1 MATHLTIY
9 NKKDRWCILLIMFTI
24 DTYRATLSKIIEFI
38 KKPTQTKVGGLTIG
52 QTPDGLTVSPHT
64 EIIEGTPTIIFTEEE
79 MRVANVLAEEGEMN
93 ILSIQNS
100 PTSNQF
106 SGSGRLIPNGDL
118 ILEIDLSDENLLS
131 RMEARLTDLN
141 SWLVEHSSVFGDV
154 SDGRT
159 IETGRHQGFVSYGSG
174 LITFNGK
181 PIILPKRESYLLAH
195 FINHAEQLVYASEI
209 IEDYYTG
216 ESNDSPMTI
225 CSKILS
231 PLNSR
236 LVEIT
241 GVKNA
246 IKTVDAQYAY
256 ILDLG

>member
-1 MATHLTIY
+1 
-9 NKKDRWCILLIMFTI
+9 MFTI
-24 DTYRATLSKIIEFI
+24 DTYRTTLSKIIEFI
-38 KKPTQTKVGGLTIG
+38 KNPTQTTVDGLTIG
-52 QTPDGLTVSPHT
+52 QAQIELAINPQA
-64 EIIEGTPTIIFTEEE
+64 EIISDTPRIIFTEEE
-79 MRVANVLAEEGEMN
+79 MRVANILVEEGEMN
-93 ILSIQNS
+93 ILSIQNN
-100 PTSNQF
+100 PTGNRF
-106 SGSGRLIPNGDL
+106 SGFGQLIPNGNL
-118 ILEIDLSDENLLS
+118 ILEIDLSNENLLN
-131 RMEARLTDLN
+131 RIETRLADLN

-159 IETGRHQGFVSYGSG
+159 VEDGRHQGFVSYGSG

-195 FINHAEQLVYASEI
+195 FINRAEQLVYASEI

-231 PLNSR
+231 PLNNR

-246 IKTVDAQYAY
+246 IKTIDAQYAY